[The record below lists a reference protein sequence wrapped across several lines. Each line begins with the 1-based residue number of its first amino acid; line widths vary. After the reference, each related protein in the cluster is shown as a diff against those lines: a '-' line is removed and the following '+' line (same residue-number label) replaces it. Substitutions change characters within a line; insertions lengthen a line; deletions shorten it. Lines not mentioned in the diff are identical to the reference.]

1 MKTACTAILAAAMAV
16 SSVGLAR
23 PLPGPQ
29 LAARLAD
36 GPEIIGIV
44 HWGLNTYT
52 DREWGFGDEDPAMLN
67 PAKFDADQIVGAC
80 KAGKGL
86 SFTIV
91 PQFLGNSRSCSTYLL
106 SEQCPTIGIISKLRI
121 VQVSVKRSHISPS

>member
-1 MKTACTAILAAAMAV
+1 MRTASVAILAAAMAV

-23 PLPGPQ
+23 PLPRPA

-52 DREWGFGDEDPAMLN
+52 DKEWGFGDEDPAMLN
-67 PAKFDADQIVGAC
+67 PVKFD
-80 KAGKGL
+80 
-86 SFTIV
+86 
-91 PQFLGNSRSCSTYLL
+91 
-106 SEQCPTIGIISKLRI
+106 
-121 VQVSVKRSHISPS
+121 SVLEASVTVEFGR